1 MPDLIT
7 TITAFGYLGIM
18 LVVFIESGLFIF
30 FLPGDSLL
38 FTAGFLASQNY
49 FSLPLLL
56 AICFV
61 AAVAGDSAGY
71 LVGKKM
77 GIKLWD
83 REDTWYLKKAHLIKT
98 KKFFEKQGKKTI
110 IIARF
115 VPIVRTFAPLL
126 AGVGEMSYPTFLSY
140 NVIGGALWVF
150 SLTLGGY
157 VLGSN
162 VKNVDKYLLPIIGL
176 IIVVSLIPAVWEIYK
191 SRREE
196 LIEK

>member
-1 MPDLIT
+1 MIDLVT
-7 TITAFGYLGIM
+7 KITAFGYLGIM

-56 AICFV
+56 AICFI

-71 LVGKKM
+71 AVGKKM
-77 GIKLWD
+77 GQKLFA
-83 REDTWYLKKAHLIKT
+83 RPDTWYFKKDHLEKT
-98 KKFFEKQGKKTI
+98 KNYFEKYGKKTI

-126 AGVGEMSYPTFLSY
+126 AGVGEMKYQTFISY

-150 SLTLGGY
+150 GLTMGGY

-162 VKNVDKYLLPIIGL
+162 VKNVDKYLLPIIGV
-176 IIVVSLIPAVWEIYK
+176 IIIVSLIPAVWEVYK
-191 SRREE
+191 SR
-196 LIEK
+196 K